1 MANLER
7 RGAKSAQNFLDG
19 MEASKSRDLWRLI
32 FGLGILHAG
41 AGGAKSLARSFA
53 TLDELR
59 QATVPQLTQT
69 EDVGEVIATSV
80 ARWFGDSSNRQ
91 LIERLRTAGLNF
103 RSAQYQARAAA
114 GSLTGLTFVLTGTLP
129 TLTREAAT
137 AKIESLGGK
146 VSASVSKKTS
156 YVLAGAE
163 AGAKLEKARQ
173 LGVKILDEPAF
184 LKMSE
189 GSVAPIMMG
198 QRDFP
203 R

>member
-1 MANLER
+1 M
-7 RGAKSAQNFLDG
+7 GAKSAQNFLDG
-19 MEASKSRDLWRLI
+19 VEASKMRDLWRLI
-32 FGLGILHAG
+32 FGLDILHVG
-41 AGGAKSLARSFA
+41 VGGAKSLARSFA
-53 TLDELR
+53 TLDDLR

-69 EDVGEVIATSV
+69 EDVGEVIAASV
-80 ARWFGDSSNRQ
+80 ARWFGDSINRQ

-114 GSLTGLTFVLTGTLP
+114 GPLTGLTFVLTGTLP

-137 AKIESLGGK
+137 AKIESLGDK

-173 LGVKILDEPAF
+173 LGVKILDESAF
-184 LKMSE
+184 SKMSE
-189 GSVAPIMMG
+189 GSAAS
-198 QRDFP
+198 
-203 R
+203 